1 MAAQGGRD
9 LRLRS
14 REPVGTSSDHQ
25 ALAPE
30 LHVELG
36 AARLPCQEG
45 RDITAP
51 SANLK
56 ARGWE
61 TDGVSELRL
70 LGAKLLSFPAG
81 GGGRCL
87 RCFCEGAALRPQRNS
102 DSGLPTAATNASGG
116 GQRTSDTSGSTGTGD
131 LKWNFS
137 DCFKKMADK
146 PNMGKS
152 TASIRPS

>member
-1 MAAQGGRD
+1 MAAHGGRD

-116 GQRTSDTSGSTGTGD
+116 GQRT
-131 LKWNFS
+131 
-137 DCFKKMADK
+137 
-146 PNMGKS
+146 
-152 TASIRPS
+152 R